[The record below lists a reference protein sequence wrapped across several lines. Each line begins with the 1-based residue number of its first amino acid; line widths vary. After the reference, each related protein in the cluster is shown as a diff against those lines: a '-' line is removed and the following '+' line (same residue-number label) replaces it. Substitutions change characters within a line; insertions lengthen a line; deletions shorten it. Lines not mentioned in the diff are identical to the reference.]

1 LAAWKDTHC
10 LNLLPLLSGDGF
22 DSVHVVDEKIRRTKT
37 AVMKATSLE
46 EEWLKKNV
54 QQCLQIL
61 TCKYWTTGG
70 DIDDVIIAWCEIPTY
85 T

>member
-1 LAAWKDTHC
+1 
-10 LNLLPLLSGDGF
+10 
-22 DSVHVVDEKIRRTKT
+22 
-37 AVMKATSLE
+37 MKATSLE

-85 T
+85 TEE